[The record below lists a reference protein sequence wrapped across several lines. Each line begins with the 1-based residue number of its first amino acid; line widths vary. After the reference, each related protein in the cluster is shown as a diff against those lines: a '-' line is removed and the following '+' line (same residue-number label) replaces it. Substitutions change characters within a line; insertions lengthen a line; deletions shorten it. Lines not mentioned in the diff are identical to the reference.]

1 MWMSKCCCLLYL
13 NSYCVYTSL
22 YMHALPFPCTYKN
35 TCHLSELSEHC
46 MSHSARFKN
55 TINNRASRDFKESTN
70 LKGSCI
76 DALKQRFCRKRIQS
90 FPVAILFSE
99 NACLLNPRSWP
110 GWDKHLVNS
119 TAPSGQHVVKC
130 VLNPRYLPPCRGGQG
145 FNWLMHSLFD
155 SITKAFYLR

>member
-35 TCHLSELSEHC
+35 TCHLSELSKHW

-55 TINNRASRDFKESTN
+55 TIIELLETSKDPQIS
-70 LKGSCI
+70 KGV
-76 DALKQRFCRKRIQS
+76 DALKQLFLRKKDTVPRCYS
-90 FPVAILFSE
+90 LFRKCVLIKSPLMTQVGQ
-99 NACLLNPRSWP
+99 AS
-110 GWDKHLVNS
+110 LVNS

-130 VLNPRYLPPCRGGQG
+130 VLNPRYLPPCRGGWG
-145 FNWLMHSLFD
+145 FNWLTHSYFD

>member
-1 MWMSKCCCLLYL
+1 MVMWMSKRCCLLYL

-35 TCHLSELSEHC
+35 TCHLSELSEHR

-76 DALKQRFCRKRIQS
+76 DALKQLFLQKKDTVPSCYSLFRK
-90 FPVAILFSE
+90 L
-99 NACLLNPRSWP
+99 
-110 GWDKHLVNS
+110 
-119 TAPSGQHVVKC
+119 C
-130 VLNPRYLPPCRGGQG
+130 VLIKSPLMTQVGQAPCQFHCPPRTTRC
-145 FNWLMHSLFD
+145 
-155 SITKAFYLR
+155 